1 MIFVAKT
8 MQSHTEKFVLRE
20 THDIAIAMSRS
31 FHADSGLRVAF
42 KCLNQCHC
50 PDCLANVNGVNV

>member
-20 THDIAIAMSRS
+20 SHDIAIAMSRS

-42 KCLNQCHC
+42 KCLNQSLH
-50 PDCLANVNGVNV
+50 